1 MKIENLSWVRKFER
15 RLRVITF
22 IEEHRYSILNNN
34 FWICIKNYELPN
46 ISIYTVVRWA
56 RLENVKRVELLK
68 QHHLTCLSELPCLYR
83 I

>member
-22 IEEHRYSILNNN
+22 IEGHRYSILNNN
-34 FWICIKNYELPN
+34 CEYFSPVNPIGKILGFP
-46 ISIYTVVRWA
+46 
-56 RLENVKRVELLK
+56 
-68 QHHLTCLSELPCLYR
+68 R